1 MPSISKIMDGVVDRI
16 YHPTPGLMTGLG
28 GYDAITSG
36 IHKKQ
41 LSIIA
46 GRPSMGKSAL
56 ALDITLNLVHNEFP
70 TAFFTMEDSADM
82 VVRRLLSKQAKVS
95 MVDIRDNRLTGDQR
109 DKINAAAS
117 AIRPLPLMIDD
128 TSALSGPLLW
138 QRLAILKEKMD
149 VQAVFIDYMQLFQ
162 VGDLNRQEGL
172 ESLSVL
178 LKDAAKHFDVAM
190 VVMSQL
196 NREPDKRENHEPRMS
211 DLRGSGGIEQS
222 ADIVSLLY
230 RPSYYTMQ
238 EIDIDA
244 EDDGEAYVIIGKH
257 KNGPTGKV
265 KCGYVADW
273 MSFMDAPKGAPTLG
287 DNEVW

>member
-1 MPSISKIMDGVVDRI
+1 MPKIKTIMDGVVERI
-16 YHPTPGLMTGLG
+16 YHPTPGLMTGLA

-41 LSIIA
+41 LTIIA

-56 ALDITLNLVHNEFP
+56 ALDVALNLVHHDQV
-70 TAFFTMEDSADM
+70 TAFFTMEDSSDM
-82 VVRRLLSKQAKVS
+82 VVRRLLSKEAKIS
-95 MVDIRDNRLTGDQR
+95 MTDIRDNTLDVNQR
-109 DKINAAAS
+109 EKLDGAAS
-117 AIRPLPLMIDD
+117 VLRDMPLVIDD
-128 TSALSGPLLW
+128 TSALTGALLW
-138 QRLAILKEKMD
+138 QRIEYLKTKLD
-149 VQAVFIDYMQLFQ
+149 VEAVFIDYMQLFQ
-162 VGDLNRQEGL
+162 VGDMNRQEGL

-230 RPSYYTMQ
+230 RPAYYTMQ

-244 EDDGEAYVIIGKH
+244 DDDGEAYIFIGKH

-265 KCGYVADW
+265 KCGYVPEW
-273 MSFMDAPKGAPTLG
+273 MSFMDAPQGMKHSG
-287 DNEVW
+287 DKEVF

>member
-117 AIRPLPLMIDD
+117 EIRPLPLMIDD

-273 MSFMDAPKGAPTLG
+273 MSFMDAPKCAPTLG

>member
-1 MPSISKIMDGVVDRI
+1 MPYIKKIMSGVVDRI
-16 YHPTPGLMTGLG
+16 YHPTPGLMTGLE

-56 ALDITLNLVHNEFP
+56 ALDIALNLIHNEFR
-70 TAFFTMEDSADM
+70 TAFFTMEDSTDM

-95 MVDIRDNRLTGDQR
+95 MVDIRDCRLSKEQR
-109 DKINAAAS
+109 VKMDAAAEVL
-117 AIRPLPLMIDD
+117 RPLPLVIDD
-128 TSALSGPLLW
+128 TSSLSGPILYH
-138 QRLAILKEKMD
+138 RLGILKEKMD

-178 LKDAAKHFDVAM
+178 LKDAAKEFDVAM

-196 NREPDKRENHEPRMS
+196 NRQPDMRENHEPRMS

-230 RPSYYTMQ
+230 RPAYYTFQ
-238 EIDIDA
+238 EVDIDA
-244 EDDGEAYVIIGKH
+244 DDDGEAFIFIGKH

-265 KCGYVADW
+265 RCGYVPEW
-273 MSFMDAPKGAPTLG
+273 MSFFDAPQGTSGPADG
-287 DNEVW
+287 EIF